1 MAYELQDRA
10 FRLLIDDRNVSYI
23 LITLAWYA
31 DHDKNQCYPSI
42 DTLARR
48 CHIKR
53 DSVIAAIKVLERY
66 GVLSRKRRRNTSSIY
81 KFSEKFKE
89 VVQKDEDMS
98 IEDFILAE
106 EVKVPRGGLSLTES
120 KSLEG
125 DFVKGVKV
133 PRGGLSL
140 TLSKSLGGDSNK
152 VVNNKEYKNNNNPI
166 PFFGEDE
173 EVNGK
178 AQSVLDHYND
188 KFNCRYR
195 ERKFFA
201 TLLKETKSRKAYT
214 PDEIMLVIDWVAETW
229 SFQPE
234 PVKITR
240 VSRFDGYLS
249 QAEEW
254 KANRIDYEMIV
265 SEYNYVLGEML
276 GPEELTPAK
285 KSKINKII
293 AHINKSHD
301 PDTWNRYFCAA
312 GGMISENPFYMGENN
327 SGWVASFDWLMKP
340 ETLEKVR
347 TYARQHAS

>member
-1 MAYELQDRA
+1 MSYSLTDKA
-10 FRLLIDDRNVSYI
+10 FRLITGSKEVSFVMV
-23 LITLAWYA
+23 TLAWYA
-31 DHDKNQCYPSI
+31 DHDKNQCFPGV
-42 DTLARR
+42 DTLSKR
-48 CHIKR
+48 CCMKR
-53 DSVIAAIKVLERY
+53 HTVISCIQSLERW
-66 GVLSRKRRRNTSSIY
+66 GVLNKQRRYCSSNIY
-81 KFSEKFKE
+81 TFSDKFVS
-89 VVQKDEDMS
+89 VVDPKKDIF
-98 IEDFILAE
+98 IEDFILQDGV
-106 EVKVPRGGLSLTES
+106 VKVSQTALQLPKEELSQS
-120 KSLEG
+120 
-125 DFVKGVKV
+125 V
-133 PRGGLSL
+133 PNGTSISELKCPKRH
-140 TLSKSLGGDSNK
+140 TNK
-152 VVNNKEYKNNNNPI
+152 VVKDLNKEDIKENPI
-166 PFFGEDE
+166 IPCDEDE
-173 EVNGK
+173 EANYK
-178 AQSVLDHYND
+178 AQAVLNHYND

-195 ERKFFA
+195 DKKYFA

-214 PDEIMLVIDWVAETW
+214 PDEIMLVIDWIAETW

-240 VSRFDGYLS
+240 ISRFDGYLS

-276 GPEELTPAK
+276 GQEELTPAK

>member
-1 MAYELQDRA
+1 MAYKLADRA
-10 FRLLIDDRNVSYI
+10 FRLITDSKEVSFVMV
-23 LITLAWYA
+23 TLAWYA
-31 DHDKNQCYPSI
+31 DHKKHQCYPGI
-42 DTLARR
+42 DTLSRR
-48 CHIKR
+48 CHMNRHTVINCLQLLEKWGVLDR
-53 DSVIAAIKVLERY
+53 QRRYRNSNIYTFSSKFVSVIDSK
-66 GVLSRKRRRNTSSIY
+66 
-81 KFSEKFKE
+81 
-89 VVQKDEDMS
+89 KDIS
-98 IEDFILAE
+98 IEDFVLYE
-106 EVKVPRGGLSLTES
+106 GKVKVPQTELSLPKEKASES
-120 KSLEG
+120 APEAKSKCL
-125 DFVKGVKV
+125 KQH
-133 PRGGLSL
+133 
-140 TLSKSLGGDSNK
+140 T
-152 VVNNKEYKNNNNPI
+152 NKEDIYNKEDIKENPI
-166 PFFGEDE
+166 IPYDE
-173 EVNGK
+173 NEEANDK

-195 ERKFFA
+195 DKKYFVA
-201 TLLKETKSRKAYT
+201 LLKETKSRKAYT

>member
-1 MAYELQDRA
+1 MSYSLTDKA
-10 FRLLIDDRNVSYI
+10 FRLITGSKEVSFVM
-23 LITLAWYA
+23 ITLAWYA
-31 DHDKNQCYPSI
+31 DHDKNQCFPSI
-42 DTLARR
+42 DTLTKR
-48 CHIKR
+48 CCMK
-53 DSVIAAIKVLERY
+53 
-66 GVLSRKRRRNTSSIY
+66 RNTVVSSVLLLEKWGVINKQRRYRTSNIY
-81 KFSEKFKE
+81 TFSDKFVS
-89 VVQKDEDMS
+89 VVSPTKDIF
-98 IEDFILAE
+98 IEDFILQDGV
-106 EVKVPRGGLSLTES
+106 VKVSPTALQLPKEELAQSIPNGTSISDS
-120 KSLEG
+120 KYP
-125 DFVKGVKV
+125 K
-133 PRGGLSL
+133 RY
-140 TLSKSLGGDSNK
+140 TNK
-152 VVNNKEYKNNNNPI
+152 VVKDLNKEDIKENPI
-166 PFFGEDE
+166 IPCDEDE
-173 EVNGK
+173 EANYK
-178 AQSVLDHYND
+178 AQAVLNHYND

-195 ERKFFA
+195 DKKYFA

-293 AHINKSHD
+293 AHINKNHD

-347 TYARQHAS
+347 TYARQHAN